1 VEIEVLGTKM
11 LKRIDELGGLL
22 NKRPAQDGLLE
33 RNGRRIWKM
42 MSDGDDALRRMEKAY
57 IRNEVTDDTN
67 KSLSTV
73 KLP

>member
-1 VEIEVLGTKM
+1 MVMMLLG
-11 LKRIDELGGLL
+11 
-22 NKRPAQDGLLE
+22 
-33 RNGRRIWKM
+33 
-42 MSDGDDALRRMEKAY
+42 RMEKAY